1 MSEPTDEMIEAGLRE
16 RAEAPAIVPDERER
30 LAQAKAALDKF
41 LRLFGAAAVVAVT
54 YRLIDFVW
62 PIASIP
68 AAIVVGALIGVA
80 SLYVERLF
88 DE

>member
-1 MSEPTDEMIEAGLRE
+1 MKTTKET
-16 RAEAPAIVPDERER
+16 
-30 LAQAKAALDKF
+30 LDRV
-41 LRLFGAAAVVAVT
+41 LRLFGAAAVVVVT
-54 YRLIDFVW
+54 YRLVDFVW